1 MVSQKRLW
9 TPSKKLNF
17 KKVISMS
24 TFSLQDKYVL
34 LHAENIKLRRQLGKA
49 HEALRYWKELSLHY
63 QAERD
68 YYQEQIQE
76 GNRDL

>member
-1 MVSQKRLW
+1 
-9 TPSKKLNF
+9 
-17 KKVISMS
+17 MS
-24 TFSLQDKYVL
+24 IFFLQDKYVL
-34 LHAENIKLRRQLGKA
+34 LQAENLKLRRRLSKA

-68 YYQEQIQE
+68 YYQERAQE